1 MAKQPGVTCV
11 SDNAK
16 APSSKDLL
24 PMKVYEQSVSVS
36 DDDPLAEFYEQAR
49 KDSEEGLNVSIDLY
63 DSKHLLKRAKD

>member
-11 SDNAK
+11 SDNVK

-63 DSKHLLKRAKD
+63 DSKHLFKRAKD